1 LNLPLPDPSTVSG
14 IVELEAEAAVVSD
27 AVAVPAGPSGGGPAP
42 PSDMRA
48 ERRRARR
55 ERFRLLIRRPGFI
68 IGSVLLLFWL
78 VCAAGGDRITPFDP
92 INDFDQ
98 PNSRPGL
105 DHLLGTDHLGRD
117 VLSRVMAGARDVL
130 IAAPAAALVS
140 VAIGTFLGLL
150 MGYYRG
156 WIDEVFGR
164 IIEALLSIPVVL
176 VGLLI
181 VSSLGASRIVV
192 AGAVA
197 VLFTPIV
204 TRTVRAA
211 VIAEAQLDYVT
222 SARLRGESGL
232 FVMTREIL
240 PNVSGAIIV
249 ELTVRVGYAVFT
261 IATLTFLGAGIQPP
275 SPDWGLQ
282 INDTYRLIQ
291 AGQWWPTLF
300 PAIAIAS
307 LVIST
312 NLVADSIETVS
323 AA

>member
-1 LNLPLPDPSTVSG
+1 MNLPLPDPSTVSG
-14 IVELEAEAAVVSD
+14 LVETEAEAAVVD
-27 AVAVPAGPSGGGPAP
+27 APVAGSPGGTP
-42 PSDMRA
+42 PVDMRA
-48 ERRRARR
+48 ERRQARR
-55 ERFRLLIRRPGFI
+55 ERMRLLLRRPGFI
-68 IGSVLLLFWL
+68 VGSALLLFWL
-78 VCAAGGDRITPFDP
+78 VCAIGGDRITPFDP
-92 INDFDQ
+92 INDFEL
-98 PNSRPGL
+98 PNTRPGA
-105 DHLLGTDHLGRD
+105 DHVMGTDQLGRD

-130 IAAPAAALVS
+130 IAAPAAAVVS
-140 VAIGTFLGLL
+140 VAVGTFLGLL

-156 WIDEVFGR
+156 WIDEVLGR

-211 VIAEAQLDYVT
+211 VIAEAQLDYIT

-240 PNVSGAIIV
+240 PNVSGAIVV
-249 ELTVRVGYAVFT
+249 EFTVRIGYAVFT

-282 INDTYRLIQ
+282 ISDTYRLIQ
-291 AGQWWPTLF
+291 AGHWWPTLF
-300 PAIAIAS
+300 PAMAIAS
-307 LVIST
+307 LVIAT